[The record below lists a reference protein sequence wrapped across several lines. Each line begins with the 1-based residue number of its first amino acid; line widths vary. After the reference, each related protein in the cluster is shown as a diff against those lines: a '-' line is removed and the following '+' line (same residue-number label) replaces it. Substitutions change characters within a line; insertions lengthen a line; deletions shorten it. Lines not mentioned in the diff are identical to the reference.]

1 MQHTAICLIIIKC
14 YATKNEPMF
23 ELKTQQEN
31 AHTQDVNSVAW
42 NPVTENIL
50 ASASDD
56 GSAIIWCLKKENG
69 DDL

>member
-1 MQHTAICLIIIKC
+1 
-14 YATKNEPMF
+14 MF

-42 NPVTENIL
+42 NPVTENLL

-56 GSAIIWCLKKENG
+56 GSAIIWCLKIENG